1 LYSVSLTREKLTWRS
16 WVKRSDCYVMFR
28 LKLTLTI
35 NEYIAFPHRSHQWK
49 RQTEL
54 SAFTLRMRKFTRAK
68 FGMIYIALNVRYLP
82 QITLKYASLLYLTIF
97 FPKIFLRSTL
107 PLALTTICLIYD
119 KFYKYKVTNLTL
131 HIHHK
136 ECLDIFSY
144 CGCHHQFS
152 FSITEAIT
160 KQSLRHQLHTN
171 AFVRKWKSI
180 FDYTKWWS
188 VVFYCLYIVKICQ
201 NMQLKINSL

>member
-1 LYSVSLTREKLTWRS
+1 MLDTCHKLHWN
-16 WVKRSDCYVMFR
+16 
-28 LKLTLTI
+28 TL
-35 NEYIAFPHRSHQWK
+35 
-49 RQTEL
+49 L
-54 SAFTLRMRKFTRAK
+54 CFTL
-68 FGMIYIALNVRYLP
+68 
-82 QITLKYASLLYLTIF
+82 QF
-97 FPKIFLRSTL
+97 FFLKIFLRSTFL
-107 PLALTTICLIYD
+107 LVLTTICLIYD
-119 KFYKYKVTNLTL
+119 KFYKNKITNLTL

-201 NMQLKINSL
+201 NMQLKINSLQLEKYTNHNWAKTFLL